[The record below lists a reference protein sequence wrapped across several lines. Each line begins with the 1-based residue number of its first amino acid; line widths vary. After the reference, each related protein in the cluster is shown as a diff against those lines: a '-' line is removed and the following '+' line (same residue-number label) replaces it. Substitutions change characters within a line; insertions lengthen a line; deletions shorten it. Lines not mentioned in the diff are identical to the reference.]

1 MSGSI
6 CLLFGLE
13 GGGVGSIWFGC
24 VCVCVI
30 GVLDDEGACG
40 RELDQIWL

>member
-1 MSGSI
+1 MGLGFGLI

-24 VCVCVI
+24 TCDR
-30 GVLDDEGACG
+30 VLDDEGACG